1 MITEIVLRNWKAH
14 ERTSLSFQ
22 KGVNVLIGIMGA
34 GKSSVMDAIS
44 FGLFGTFP
52 ALKQRRIKTEQL
64 LKSRPKKEDS
74 AEIKLSFVSG
84 NDVYTVTRQIS
95 ASGGATAR
103 LEKNGEYLQ
112 TQPIRVNEE
121 ISSIL
126 KIDYD
131 TFARAVYSE
140 QNGLDYFLNITKS
153 ERKRQIDDMLGL
165 DQFASAEENCTSLVN
180 SIKSIIDNEKQALD
194 RVDIAALKKELS
206 GKSAEKEAVLESQK
220 KLDGEAG
227 RLREELLALDSK
239 IRNMKKAIEKR
250 EGLEREAAE
259 INSKM
264 KLLIAEIEKIKKSG
278 GGAEEGRVKA
288 EKEKLERVL
297 KGKNDEH
304 ADLMKKERNA
314 SGEVLK
320 LQAEIADTER
330 KIKERNSILNKI
342 KGVDAHGLEREID
355 EAKSRLEGLMG
366 EKEAISVKIKDAKE
380 SAAKLKKHLAVCP
393 VCERELDDDLR
404 ALLLKKRENE
414 LTRMEAD
421 LNEGAGEITILEKA
435 LKGLQE
441 KAAELSLSSMRL
453 KDFEGLDEK
462 FEKSNKELEKT
473 GKEADGLAS
482 ALKSASEEMDR
493 IRKLIEEHNGVLT
506 DLKRLS
512 GYSYELEKAKRE
524 LDKINEEIALVEAR
538 PSELDKLNAEFSEKN
553 KSLGS
558 VEATVSGN
566 RERVS
571 LLDAAIESTTKQ
583 LAYISDVELRISKR
597 RSLVSDLSV
606 FKAAIADTAAQL
618 RTKMIRSING
628 LFDAVWPD
636 LYPYGDYNRL
646 KLSASQ
652 DDYALEV
659 VVSGPEGEE
668 TLPVDSIASGGERS
682 IACLALRIAM
692 SMVVVPNLKWLILD
706 EPTHNLDANGISN
719 LIDVLGGTLP
729 KVVDQVFI
737 ITHDESL
744 KQIAAAKI
752 YQFERDKAAY
762 GATIVSEL

>member
-473 GKEADGLAS
+473 GKEADGLA
-482 ALKSASEEMDR
+482 
-493 IRKLIEEHNGVLT
+493 
-506 DLKRLS
+506 
-512 GYSYELEKAKRE
+512 
-524 LDKINEEIALVEAR
+524 
-538 PSELDKLNAEFSEKN
+538 
-553 KSLGS
+553 
-558 VEATVSGN
+558 
-566 RERVS
+566 
-571 LLDAAIESTTKQ
+571 
-583 LAYISDVELRISKR
+583 
-597 RSLVSDLSV
+597 
-606 FKAAIADTAAQL
+606 
-618 RTKMIRSING
+618 RT
-628 LFDAVWPD
+628 
-636 LYPYGDYNRL
+636 
-646 KLSASQ
+646 
-652 DDYALEV
+652 
-659 VVSGPEGEE
+659 GP
-668 TLPVDSIASGGERS
+668 
-682 IACLALRIAM
+682 
-692 SMVVVPNLKWLILD
+692 
-706 EPTHNLDANGISN
+706 
-719 LIDVLGGTLP
+719 
-729 KVVDQVFI
+729 
-737 ITHDESL
+737 
-744 KQIAAAKI
+744 
-752 YQFERDKAAY
+752 
-762 GATIVSEL
+762 